1 MDGNKNSEIVIE
13 NKNKKNIQY
22 ICFSFIIVVLI
33 ICICW
38 LTMRPCSI
46 DRKMNKIVRMS
57 EKYKKTSKEKYLKRQ
72 HEYYKDLAKKIKQKL
87 IPILKHNVAPRKWS
101 LCPNDDQCPE
111 VDYLVKPE
119 LLADA
124 LERLKKSQIGTTN
137 SEEGT
142 HTLDKELIN
151 LCDESHTD
159 RAIRN
164 KNMLIGG
171 KISVQSCNCSGKRP
185 CKDIKIGKLCFERK
199 KQVTEEELETELKY
213 KSYIQH
219 VKANLN
225 SEKFSQEKTSEDNV
239 MDSILNE
246 GICEDNTI
254 DCEKLTGT
262 IMLGN
267 VVYKVPI
274 LSKVTE
280 SFEKEIELDN
290 IVSDKFELNSKIV
303 LKFGD
308 DETIEFANI
317 DLDDASNTL
326 LHVLIHEYAH
336 VINDTIGHDYQWQTL
351 FDNLLIIAAKQGWYE
366 IKKDPD
372 LRTYC
377 DAKYIM

>member
-46 DRKMNKIVRMS
+46 DRKMNKIVKMS

-72 HEYYKDLAKKIKQKL
+72 HKYYIDLAKKIKQKL
-87 IPILKHNVAPRKWS
+87 IPILKNNVAPNGK
-101 LCPNDDQCPE
+101 DT
-111 VDYLVKPE
+111 LVEPE
-119 LLADA
+119 LKDIA

-199 KQVTEEELETELKY
+199 KQITEEELESDLKY

-219 VKANLN
+219 VK
-225 SEKFSQEKTSEDNV
+225 QV
-239 MDSILNE
+239 
-246 GICEDNTI
+246 
-254 DCEKLTGT
+254 
-262 IMLGN
+262 
-267 VVYKVPI
+267 
-274 LSKVTE
+274 
-280 SFEKEIELDN
+280 
-290 IVSDKFELNSKIV
+290 
-303 LKFGD
+303 
-308 DETIEFANI
+308 
-317 DLDDASNTL
+317 
-326 LHVLIHEYAH
+326 
-336 VINDTIGHDYQWQTL
+336 
-351 FDNLLIIAAKQGWYE
+351 
-366 IKKDPD
+366 
-372 LRTYC
+372 
-377 DAKYIM
+377 